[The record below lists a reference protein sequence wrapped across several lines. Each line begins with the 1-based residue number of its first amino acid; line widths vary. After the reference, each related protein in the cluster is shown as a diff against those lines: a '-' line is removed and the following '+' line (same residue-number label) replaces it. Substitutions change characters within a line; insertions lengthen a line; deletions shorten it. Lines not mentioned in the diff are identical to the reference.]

1 MLDFED
7 EIDLLES
14 LLGNLE
20 AARIDALETE
30 YHLHL
35 ADSLE
40 LDIAEVQ
47 DRLEELYD
55 LQNEQWKKELKEQN
69 FLFEESVL

>member
-1 MLDFED
+1 MNFED

-30 YHLHL
+30 YHQHL
-35 ADSLE
+35 ASSLE
-40 LDIAEVQ
+40 LDIADVQ
-47 DRLEELYD
+47 ARLDELYE
-55 LQNEQWKKELKEQN
+55 LQNECWSKEQKEQE
-69 FLFEESVL
+69 FLYRESAL

>member
-1 MLDFED
+1 MNFED

-30 YHLHL
+30 YHQHL
-35 ADSLE
+35 ASSLE
-40 LDIAEVQ
+40 LDIADVQ
-47 DRLEELYD
+47 ARLEELYE
-55 LQNEQWKKELKEQN
+55 LQNDQWKKEQNEQE
-69 FLFEESVL
+69 FLYRESVL